1 MMLAYAIPGFLF
13 IKTKM
18 IKTDAI
24 PAFAK
29 VLLYVCAPCLTL
41 YSFSRATYTPEL
53 NKMILLCLATSLFL
67 ILAFLLL
74 WRFVLQRKYNDI
86 RWRVFTIATA
96 LGNVGFFGVP
106 LLEHFLSDYP
116 NVFVFSEVMCQSMNL
131 VAWTVGMFTV
141 SGDKSFIRP
150 LKILTIPNFIA
161 LCIAYPM
168 FLLGWQFPEIISD
181 AVALLGRM
189 STPLCMLIL
198 GMRLATQRLKVLF
211 LDWRN
216 LLTSLVKLIVFPL
229 AMLGLMT
236 LLPTEPYV
244 KAALFL
250 LACCPCASV
259 ILSLCEI
266 IGKGQKTAAN
276 SVLIST
282 ILSVITIPVMSQCFL
297 PFIL

>member
-1 MMLAYAIPGFLF
+1 MLAYAIPGVLF

-211 LDWRN
+211 LDWRS